1 MEGEITISV
10 SAYILTGGDSR
21 RFGENKAL
29 YRYQGKP
36 LIQHA
41 LDHLLPWFTS
51 INIIAKDPEP
61 YASLGYMVIRDIM
74 DQQTPL
80 VGILTG
86 LTASDTAW
94 NFFTACDVPFL
105 TEEVI
110 SELLEEVSADEEIGI
125 RAVVPVTSQGSQPLV
140 GCYHRE
146 LIDSLGK
153 AIDRNQSV
161 KVWLRQVATR
171 DVYFHEMRPF
181 RNINRKEDLNARS
194 VNR

>member
-10 SAYILTGGDSR
+10 SAYILAGGNSR

-41 LDHLLPWFTS
+41 IDRLTPWFTS
-51 INIIAKDPEP
+51 IKIITKDPEP
-61 YASLGYMVIRDIM
+61 YTSLGYPIIRDVR

-86 LTASDTAW
+86 LMKSDTAW
-94 NFFTACDVPFL
+94 NFFSACDVPFL
-105 TEEVI
+105 TGEVI
-110 SELLEEVSADEEIGI
+110 SELLGEVPADEEADI
-125 RAVVPVTSQGSQPLV
+125 RAVIPVTSQGSQPV
-140 GCYHRE
+140 IGCYHRE
-146 LIDSLGK
+146 LIDSLGE
-153 AIDRNQSV
+153 AITRNRSV
-161 KVWLRQVATR
+161 KAWLRQVATR
-171 DVYFHEMRPF
+171 EVYFEETRPF